1 MIKRLFK
8 KFFIIISR
16 FLDFEIIDQNRFTSP
31 TLDKSL
37 TENLS
42 AINKKSIVLP
52 LGEVKIKRKIISHLK
67 IEVPTY
73 KKNKLPKYLKSTPIN
88 VPGSRFI
95 K

>member
-42 AINKKSIVLP
+42 AINKKS
-52 LGEVKIKRKIISHLK
+52 S
-67 IEVPTY
+67 
-73 KKNKLPKYLKSTPIN
+73 KN
-88 VPGSRFI
+88 
-95 K
+95 

>member
-52 LGEVKIKRKIISHLK
+52 LGEVKIILTNSVLEFLDLI
-67 IEVPTY
+67 
-73 KKNKLPKYLKSTPIN
+73 PK
-88 VPGSRFI
+88 
-95 K
+95 